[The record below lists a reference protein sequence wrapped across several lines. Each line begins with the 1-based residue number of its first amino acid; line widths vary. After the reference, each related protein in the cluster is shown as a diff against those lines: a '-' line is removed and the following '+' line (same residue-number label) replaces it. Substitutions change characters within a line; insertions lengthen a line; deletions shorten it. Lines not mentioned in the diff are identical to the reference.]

1 MRFSIK
7 DRLSIEA
14 LDFIL
19 ERIGDEILEG
29 FTVDEI
35 LARFTVDEILAS
47 IDVDVIL
54 RGFTVD
60 EIATGLSSEQRKQI
74 QRLLEQ

>member
-35 LARFTVDEILAS
+35 RAINELCVAKDTIHR
-47 IDVDVIL
+47 
-54 RGFTVD
+54 
-60 EIATGLSSEQRKQI
+60 LS
-74 QRLLEQ
+74 L